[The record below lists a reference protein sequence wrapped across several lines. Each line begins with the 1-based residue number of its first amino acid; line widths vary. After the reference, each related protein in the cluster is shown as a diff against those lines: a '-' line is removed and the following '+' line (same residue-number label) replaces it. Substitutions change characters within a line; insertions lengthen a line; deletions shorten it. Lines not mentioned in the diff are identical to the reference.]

1 MIDYKILLMAG
12 ILLSGCSEDRQ
23 KNSID
28 FNNDKYEKCELLLDL
43 KWGEPYIY
51 DHNRKAIEIFVK
63 TDKVYKENFQKY
75 YFAGGAIL
83 KGDMAF
89 AFYDKCSNKEVL
101 LKQYIEKYL
110 INVEGF
116 PDYEI
121 KPVLKG
127 ESYST
132 IKG

>member
-1 MIDYKILLMAG
+1 MVGMLIV
-12 ILLSGCSEDRQ
+12 GCSENRQ

-28 FNNDKYEKCELLLDL
+28 FNNEKYEKCEILLDL

-51 DHNRKAIEIFVK
+51 DHNRKAIEIFSK

-75 YFAGGAIL
+75 YFAWAKIH

-89 AFYDKCSNKEVL
+89 AFYDKCSKKEIL
-101 LKQYIEKYL
+101 LEQYIEKYL